1 MMLTTQLINPS
12 QKNILQITASE
23 ISRIDDLT
31 PYQLRSLA
39 ENPSLLNK
47 WSECVFSL
55 DLYGINDID
64 LFIAWKKL
72 CASVP
77 LLRTAVKQSAQGIPK
92 QVLYST
98 IPAIRSISSD
108 EEMDDHFNAE
118 SIYHRTPFLVYRKTN
133 RTAYFLAPTLLIDY
147 TSAAEICKWIAR
159 INTREWS
166 NGGIVNLGNMRVLQ
180 EM

>member
-64 LFIAWKKL
+64 LLIAWKKL

-77 LLRTAVKQSAQGIPK
+77 LLRTAVIQSSQGIPK

-98 IPAIRSISSD
+98 IPAIRLS
-108 EEMDDHFNAE
+108 
-118 SIYHRTPFLVYRKTN
+118 
-133 RTAYFLAPTLLIDY
+133 LIH
-147 TSAAEICKWIAR
+147 I
-159 INTREWS
+159 
-166 NGGIVNLGNMRVLQ
+166 
-180 EM
+180 